1 MNCLN
6 CNKEV
11 KQIEGKRQ
19 RKYCDDACKQIHWKK
34 TNKKEPKYVQYKTF
48 KELLDKF
55 NSLSERDNQ
64 LINAARGRDECGV
77 NLDEM
82 RPSKQKDNKTQD
94 REVKKENKAT
104 ETTNEPIAKVL
115 GIYIPDGNGKM
126 DFIEPK
132 LSDADRKEITQQIA
146 ETKAE
151 LKSPPKSPIIGLR
164 MWTKIREDKIKE
176 LENKLK

>member
-11 KQIEGKRQ
+11 KQTEGKRQ

-55 NSLSERDNQ
+55 NSITEERNGEPRYESDTTRNR
-64 LINAARGRDECGV
+64 NTA
-77 NLDEM
+77 NLN
-82 RPSKQKDNKTQD
+82 PSKQKDNKTQGK
-94 REVKKENKAT
+94 EVKKENKAT